1 MKEKAKSKELTPE
14 EMMKMESTMESAKE
28 LEIEKFNRYEEKN
41 RRIDISGTIKSTKER
56 IKNFELSEESQL
68 SSGGIGR
75 WMSIVDKHDLT
86 FKSHLWIPRP
96 ASYFKNRNDL
106 IDSRDSLLA
115 NPEGLTDADLKII
128 LNGIEPTI
136 EWLERKIEESK
147 PKETPLYLTEEPISE
162 DSLIKITINCEME
175 KLHGLFSDLVKERY
189 LAEFTHTDLIN
200 HFTGSSRKQ
209 VVPDGAKLI
218 NWTGRKYMLV
228 HTLRRLKGSDWFSQ
242 THNELESHF
251 LVNGKTFF
259 TKKHSLKPSEKGKVN
274 KIDEILKLYL

>member
-14 EMMKMESTMESAKE
+14 EMMKMESTMKSAKE

-68 SSGGIGR
+68 SSGEIGR

-115 NPEGLTDADLKII
+115 NPEGLTDTDLKII
-128 LNGIEPTI
+128 LNRIEPTI
-136 EWLERKIEESK
+136 EWLGRKIEEQ
-147 PKETPLYLTEEPISE
+147 ENDNDIVIPISD
-162 DSLIKITINCEME
+162 DSIIKIE
-175 KLHGLFSDLVKERY
+175 LFVE
-189 LAEFTHTDLIN
+189 
-200 HFTGSSRKQ
+200 
-209 VVPDGAKLI
+209 
-218 NWTGRKYMLV
+218 
-228 HTLRRLKGSDWFSQ
+228 
-242 THNELESHF
+242 
-251 LVNGKTFF
+251 
-259 TKKHSLKPSEKGKVN
+259 
-274 KIDEILKLYL
+274 